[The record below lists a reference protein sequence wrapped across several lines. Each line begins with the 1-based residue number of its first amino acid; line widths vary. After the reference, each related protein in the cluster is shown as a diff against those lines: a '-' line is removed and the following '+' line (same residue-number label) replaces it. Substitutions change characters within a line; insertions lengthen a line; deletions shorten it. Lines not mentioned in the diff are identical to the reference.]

1 MSAEYRMAIALDA
14 SGAASGADNVAKAFA
29 KLEKYLSSMDKTLQG
44 IEQGLSETGLVAR
57 KASQNLDKASRSLD
71 KVEKEAK
78 QAGDSVKDAGKDM
91 DGMNGAVARLN
102 GTLGLLKSAFVGAM
116 AFAGIDSIVQT
127 ADAMKTLDS
136 QIKIATQSAEKHA
149 IAMSEIERI
158 AMANKVSLQS
168 VGGAYVSNERALKQ
182 LRKNQ
187 QEVIKFTEQVTMAM
201 RLGGGSAEAQAAA
214 LTQLGQAMASGVL
227 RGDEFNSIA
236 EQAPMLMELM
246 ADSLGVT
253 TGELRKMAGQ
263 GKLTADAVYKAM
275 TSAEATEKLKSMSS
289 QTSTTIGGAL
299 ENVRTQWN
307 LTVHKLMNSEGG
319 LSSIIADGISKIAE
333 MVRWVG
339 QNLQALTIAAGAVG
353 AAWLGLAVKNSAL
366 TASFTGLISAKA
378 ADAKASIANAFSTQ
392 GQITAYNNLQVK
404 MMLLRL
410 TQTHYISLAA
420 GVATATRT
428 KTAAALQYAASLP
441 TMIRNMNLATVAAA
455 AQTRAMSALTV
466 AKRGATGAA
475 ILTAGAVGRVG
486 AAFGSL
492 GRIIL
497 AHPIMTIATVL
508 SAVVVHTHGVTG
520 ALESLSDAFGI
531 TTLMAKDLLGLIGE
545 GFVTAGGIVSDFMND
560 MLNRAGITTEGSGN
574 AFSQFFSGTQGG
586 FVGMMQIG
594 ASTFDLLRAAGVT
607 FCQYTLQ
614 NFNALGNAAQ
624 NIFIGV
630 GNAFNAAIDGML
642 NSMIRKI
649 NAVIGF
655 ANSAAS
661 VVGLDAQIPLLGAV
675 AMGQSSY
682 RAVNFNFGAN
692 FANDVAANNTGA
704 ARNYIDGLNAQQRAA
719 RGAAQ
724 ANQNLAAG
732 YGAAANA
739 AKAAGDAAK
748 DAAGKS
754 SRAAKAVQDASK
766 ELFDALRE
774 MERNNSKLEH
784 DLKQNVINALS
795 DMVFETEHVLGKY
808 HKATAEQKEFLQD
821 LAKQEDL
828 LKAATKAKEE
838 MLALE
843 RNFALVGKQ
852 NPFDELLYDLNDV
865 RNELS
870 LINEETKK
878 AWLKRVAQFESL
890 SLGKRIEDEIK
901 LMQHQGL
908 NALNVSEYR
917 RQLLDIEHEIS
928 QELQKHSALNN
939 ELTQHVYDE
948 IANNLKVLEIERK
961 KLLTHQKYL
970 EIHFDN
976 RSQEQ
981 TKIDLLSE
989 QLQILQAQA
998 MTARQMGQD
1007 ISAIDDLA
1015 KKLITSAIDLPKPE
1029 LNAYQTLQD
1038 ERQSREA
1045 ILTAGV
1051 DQMLQNEQLTEEE
1064 RIKIKEWGIGERL
1077 KIEQAYITTRNQ
1089 LMMADGENM
1098 LTSLSSIAKDA
1109 LGEQSKAYRAMFAIE
1124 KGFAIARSVIAIQ
1137 QAIALASANPFP
1149 MNLGAMATVASQVA
1163 SIISNIRA
1171 VQMPVGQ
1178 AHDGIMSVPKSGTW
1192 NLEKGERV
1200 LPKHTAKAMDDKL
1213 DSMGSGGINI
1223 TINIASDGNSRT
1235 DAQGASQT
1243 AKAMADKIKA
1253 VVLETLRQ
1261 ERKQGGLL
1269 YA

>member
-1 MSAEYRMAIALDA
+1 MSQVLQRLQILLHADTANYRRDLKKAGAETKREMDAIKQSVNSL
-14 SGAASGADNVAKAFA
+14 SGQLKTAFA
-29 KLEKYLSSMDKTLQG
+29 FLGGATIVSDLIKTSDQM
-44 IEQGLSETGLVAR
+44 
-57 KASQNLDKASRSLD
+57 
-71 KVEKEAK
+71 KELTN
-78 QAGDSVKDAGKDM
+78 V
-91 DGMNGAVARLN
+91 VRLN
-102 GTLGLLKSAFVGAM
+102 
-116 AFAGIDSIVQT
+116 
-127 ADAMKTLDS
+127 
-136 QIKIATQSAEKHA
+136 TQSAQEYKTVISELYSIA
-149 IAMSEIERI
+149 NENLTSIEATTSLYGSSKAALDELGKSQKDVLLFTENITKAMS
-158 AMANKVSLQS
+158 V
-168 VGGAYVSNERALKQ
+168 
-182 LRKNQ
+182 
-187 QEVIKFTEQVTMAM
+187 
-201 RLGGGSAEAQAAA
+201 GGGSAEAQKAA
-214 LTQLGQAMASGVL
+214 LVQLAQAMNMGAL
-227 RGDEFNSIA
+227 RGEEFNSVA
-236 EQAPMLMELM
+236 SQAPAILSLLKTELN
-246 ADSLGVT
+246 AT
-253 TGELRKMAGQ
+253 TGQLKEMAAKGQITAEVMFNAVAGAGAEL
-263 GKLTADAVYKAM
+263 DAKIAQMPITISGAWNVVTNEYRRIVHAIFNENS
-275 TSAEATEKLKSMSS
+275 TI
-289 QTSTTIGGAL
+289 STT
-299 ENVRTQWN
+299 
-307 LTVHKLMNSEGG
+307 
-319 LSSIIADGISKIAE
+319 IAE

-366 TASFTGLISAKA
+366 TASFTALISAKA

-404 MMLLRL
+404 MTLLRL
-410 TQTHYISLAA
+410 TQTHYINLAA
-420 GVATATRT
+420 GVVTATRT

-455 AQTRAMSALTV
+455 AQTRAMSALAV
-466 AKRGATGAA
+466 ATRGATGAA
-475 ILTAGAVGRVG
+475 ILTAGAVGRLG

-497 AHPIMTIATVL
+497 AHPIMMIASVL

-531 TTLMAKDLLGLIGE
+531 TTLMVKDLLGLIGE
-545 GFVTAGGIVSDFMND
+545 GFVTAGGIVSGFMDD

-614 NFNALGNAAQ
+614 NFNALGNATQ

-704 ARNYIDGLNAQQRAA
+704 ARNYIDGLSAQQRAA
-719 RGAAQ
+719 RSTNQ

-808 HKATAEQKEFLQD
+808 HNATAEQKEFLQD

-838 MLALE
+838 LLALE
-843 RNFALVGKQ
+843 RNFALIGKQ
-852 NPFDELLYDLNDV
+852 NPFDELLYDLNNV

-917 RQLLDIEHEIS
+917 RELLDIEHEIS
-928 QELQKHSALNN
+928 KELQKHSALNN
-939 ELTQHVYDE
+939 ELTQYVYDE

-976 RSQEQ
+976 RSEEQ

-1109 LGEQSKAYRAMFAIE
+1109 LGEQSKMYRGMFVLSRS
-1124 KGFAIARSVIAIQ
+1124 FAIAQAAIAIQ
-1137 QAIALASANPFP
+1137 QNIAEASKLGWPQNIPAITAAFAQGAKIVADIKAIA
-1149 MNLGAMATVASQVA
+1149 
-1163 SIISNIRA
+1163 
-1171 VQMPVGQ
+1171 MPVVGQ

-1200 LPKHTAKAMDDKL
+1200 LPRHTAKALDDKL
-1213 DSMGSGGINI
+1213 DGMGSGGAVNNINVNVSVDSNGGDVTSAHNFGKRLGDAI
-1223 TINIASDGNSRT
+1223 RT
-1235 DAQGASQT
+1235 TVQ
-1243 AKAMADKIKA
+1243 
-1253 VVLETLRQ
+1253 Q
-1261 ERKQGGLL
+1261 ELMREKRQGGAL
-1269 YA
+1269 YGI